1 MIICFGFVLLFYHWD
16 PGKSSRSVFLSGSGS
31 GKANIRSYCIQFFLI
46 QSIFKGLPPVEPG
59 GFIDGESD
67 LDPVTGLPVPRP
79 KPQVYTSGT

>member
-1 MIICFGFVLLFYHWD
+1 MVLFFYFTTGIRVSPVDLCFYAD
-16 PGKSSRSVFLSGSGS
+16 PGRQIFDPIVFD
-31 GKANIRSYCIQFFLI
+31 QFFLI

-79 KPQVYTSGT
+79 KPQV